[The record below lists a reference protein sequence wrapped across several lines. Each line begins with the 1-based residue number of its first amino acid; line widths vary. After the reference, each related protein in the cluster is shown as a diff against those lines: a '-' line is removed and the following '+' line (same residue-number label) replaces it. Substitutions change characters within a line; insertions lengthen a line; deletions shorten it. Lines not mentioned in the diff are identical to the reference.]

1 MATATIPLK
10 GSASMES
17 KKVSISSK
25 RQITIPQKFF
35 TLLGFNTE
43 AECIMRGN
51 ELVLRPVKE
60 NTSGEFAEQI
70 LADLIRQGYSGE
82 ELLEKFKQT
91 QRKIRPAVEAM
102 LAEADR
108 VAESKSGGYSLE
120 DVFGTED
127 EKMTQVQILPPAA
140 KFLKKLKDK
149 KLKSLYK
156 EAIEMICEDY
166 SIGEEKT
173 GDLAGMY
180 GYDIYYNKTNYEL
193 AYRVRQLDDLI
204 IIVIMAGTRENFYEE
219 LKRYI
224 RTI

>member
-60 NTSGEFAEQI
+60 NTSGE
-70 LADLIRQGYSGE
+70 
-82 ELLEKFKQT
+82 
-91 QRKIRPAVEAM
+91 AM

-127 EKMTQVQILPPAA
+127 EK
-140 KFLKKLKDK
+140 
-149 KLKSLYK
+149 
-156 EAIEMICEDY
+156 
-166 SIGEEKT
+166 
-173 GDLAGMY
+173 
-180 GYDIYYNKTNYEL
+180 
-193 AYRVRQLDDLI
+193 
-204 IIVIMAGTRENFYEE
+204 
-219 LKRYI
+219 
-224 RTI
+224 

>member
-70 LADLIRQGYSGE
+70 LADLLAQGYQGG
-82 ELLEKFKQT
+82 ELLAKFKEAQS
-91 QRKIRPAVEAM
+91 KVRPAVERM
-102 LAEADR
+102 IQEAD
-108 VAESKSGGYSLE
+108 AFAMKKDGG
-120 DVFGTED
+120 VF
-127 EKMTQVQILPPAA
+127 L
-140 KFLKKLKDK
+140 
-149 KLKSLYK
+149 
-156 EAIEMICEDY
+156 
-166 SIGEEKT
+166 
-173 GDLAGMY
+173 
-180 GYDIYYNKTNYEL
+180 
-193 AYRVRQLDDLI
+193 
-204 IIVIMAGTRENFYEE
+204 EE
-219 LKRYI
+219 LFDAED
-224 RTI
+224 

>member
-60 NTSGEFAEQI
+60 KTSGEFAEQI

-127 EKMTQVQILPPAA
+127 EK
-140 KFLKKLKDK
+140 
-149 KLKSLYK
+149 
-156 EAIEMICEDY
+156 
-166 SIGEEKT
+166 
-173 GDLAGMY
+173 
-180 GYDIYYNKTNYEL
+180 
-193 AYRVRQLDDLI
+193 
-204 IIVIMAGTRENFYEE
+204 
-219 LKRYI
+219 
-224 RTI
+224 

>member
-35 TLLGFNTE
+35 TLQGFNTE

-51 ELVLRPVKE
+51 EPVKE

-127 EKMTQVQILPPAA
+127 EK
-140 KFLKKLKDK
+140 
-149 KLKSLYK
+149 
-156 EAIEMICEDY
+156 
-166 SIGEEKT
+166 
-173 GDLAGMY
+173 
-180 GYDIYYNKTNYEL
+180 
-193 AYRVRQLDDLI
+193 
-204 IIVIMAGTRENFYEE
+204 
-219 LKRYI
+219 
-224 RTI
+224 

>member
-70 LADLIRQGYSGE
+70 LADRDIAVKNYLRNLNRHS
-82 ELLEKFKQT
+82 EK
-91 QRKIRPAVEAM
+91 
-102 LAEADR
+102 
-108 VAESKSGGYSLE
+108 S
-120 DVFGTED
+120 
-127 EKMTQVQILPPAA
+127 
-140 KFLKKLKDK
+140 
-149 KLKSLYK
+149 
-156 EAIEMICEDY
+156 
-166 SIGEEKT
+166 
-173 GDLAGMY
+173 
-180 GYDIYYNKTNYEL
+180 
-193 AYRVRQLDDLI
+193 VRQLKQCLPKQTGSQNLNQED
-204 IIVIMAGTRENFYEE
+204 TP
-219 LKRYI
+219 
-224 RTI
+224 

>member
-25 RQITIPQKFF
+25 RQITIPQKIF

-102 LAEADR
+102 LSEADR

-127 EKMTQVQILPPAA
+127 EK
-140 KFLKKLKDK
+140 
-149 KLKSLYK
+149 
-156 EAIEMICEDY
+156 
-166 SIGEEKT
+166 
-173 GDLAGMY
+173 
-180 GYDIYYNKTNYEL
+180 
-193 AYRVRQLDDLI
+193 
-204 IIVIMAGTRENFYEE
+204 
-219 LKRYI
+219 
-224 RTI
+224 

>member
-51 ELVLRPVKE
+51 ELVLRSVKE

-108 VAESKSGGYSLE
+108 IAESKSGGYSLE

-127 EKMTQVQILPPAA
+127 EK
-140 KFLKKLKDK
+140 
-149 KLKSLYK
+149 
-156 EAIEMICEDY
+156 
-166 SIGEEKT
+166 
-173 GDLAGMY
+173 
-180 GYDIYYNKTNYEL
+180 
-193 AYRVRQLDDLI
+193 
-204 IIVIMAGTRENFYEE
+204 
-219 LKRYI
+219 
-224 RTI
+224 